1 MNRSPSSTKK
11 SATKEGKKGWK
22 NVQLEM
28 LKKGKKTS
36 VDEDGESTQKRCF
49 YGFYPSNPAC
59 VCVCV
64 GGGGGGGGG
73 GPESSL

>member
-36 VDEDGESTQKRCF
+36 VDEDGERNVVFVVFIPDLVTQLV
-49 YGFYPSNPAC
+49 C

-64 GGGGGGGGG
+64 WGGGGGV
-73 GPESSL
+73 